1 MTSVVL
7 ADDSVLLRAGLER
20 LLAAEEFTILDSV
33 SNAEQLLA
41 AADQHRPDLV
51 VVDIRMPPAYTNE
64 GLQAAQAL
72 RRKHPRLAIL
82 LLSQYIETCDVLTLL
97 RQRDGGSGYLL
108 KDRVTDIDSF
118 LADVRRVAAG
128 GTAVDPLV
136 VNRVMG
142 RPRPAASPLALLSER
157 EREILRFM
165 AEGHSNASIAS
176 HHFLTERTVETHIRN
191 IFTKLGIPGERDVNR
206 RVLAVLSLLRSQDPT
221 TVDTAMWSATQ

>member
-1 MTSVVL
+1 MTRVVL

-20 LLAAEEFTILDSV
+20 LLAAEGFTIVDSV
-33 SNAEQLLA
+33 STAEELLA
-41 AADQHRPDLV
+41 ATDRHRPDLV
-51 VVDIRMPPAYTNE
+51 VVDIRMPPTYINE
-64 GLQAAQAL
+64 GLQAAQTL
-72 RRKHPRLAIL
+72 RRRHPRLAIL

-108 KDRVTDIDSF
+108 KDRITDIESF

-142 RPRPAASPLALLSER
+142 RPRLAASRLGLLSER

-176 HHFLTERTVETHIRN
+176 HLFLAERTVEAHIRS
-191 IFTKLGIPGERDVNR
+191 IFSKLGIPTERDVNR
-206 RVLAVLSLLRSQDPT
+206 RVLAVLSLLRRQDPP
-221 TVDTAMWSATQ
+221 VQY